1 MKLTPD
7 KTNHTFSARGTGLRR
22 FWRCLYRCCDRGW
35 ADAADMYTNR
45 WQRCASAVH
54 AAADGR
60 DEREK
65 QLPFLGNDRL
75 PRQARDK
82 QKGKLKNRAS
92 SCRQDFDVSG
102 PSAEHEHIVQLH
114 QVPIPGTNGGSWCEK
129 RSFQSHYTQMRSL
142 YQDRLETNTGNPHLK
157 DRLVQGGTVPGH
169 LRLGKDSLPTQCVF
183 LLHLCNVF
191 GLSRACLGNHFTPMS

>member
-1 MKLTPD
+1 
-7 KTNHTFSARGTGLRR
+7 
-22 FWRCLYRCCDRGW
+22 
-35 ADAADMYTNR
+35 MYTDR

-114 QVPIPGTNGGSWCEK
+114 QAPIPGTNGGSWCEK
-129 RSFQSHYTQMRSL
+129 RSFQSHLYTNAIILPRQARDKHRKSSFERPSCAGR
-142 YQDRLETNTGNPHLK
+142 YSTWAPTSRQRFAPHAV
-157 DRLVQGGTVPGH
+157 RFP
-169 LRLGKDSLPTQCVF
+169 PPPFQCVWF
-183 LLHLCNVF
+183 VPS
-191 GLSRACLGNHFTPMS
+191 LSWQSFHAHVIIMLIRVW